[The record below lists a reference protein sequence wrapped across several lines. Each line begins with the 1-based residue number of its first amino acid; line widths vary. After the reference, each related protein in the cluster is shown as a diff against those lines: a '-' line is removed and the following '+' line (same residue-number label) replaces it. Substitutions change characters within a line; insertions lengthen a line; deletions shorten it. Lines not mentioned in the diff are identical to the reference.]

1 LPAIAAAMAEPAPI
15 LAVKKIACFISPHG
29 FGHATRTIA
38 VLEALKRLHL
48 DCHAHLF
55 TTVPETLFAASLADF
70 TYHVEPVDIG
80 LVQSSAL
87 TVDIPATC
95 AQLDRLLP
103 YSADRLAELGDRCAG
118 CSIILCD
125 IAPLGI
131 AVGRLT
137 GITTVLLE
145 NFTWDWIYQPYCQ
158 KYPELQR
165 HARFLG
171 NLFQRADYRI
181 QTEPLCREAR
191 RDVVCGPIFRRLR
204 MASDK
209 IRAVLNVG
217 DRSLI
222 LITLGGIPQQLP
234 ELRRVEEQSDLFF
247 VIAGQPHT
255 EQVAENCLLLQRD
268 TDLSHPDLIGAADLV
283 VCKAG
288 YSTIAECCLAGARV
302 LVIGRDDYPESQPLQ
317 RYVQRVLAGVPIT
330 AELYERGGWLP
341 LARELL
347 SRQKPAPATENGAD
361 RVAAFLSGLM

>member
-1 LPAIAAAMAEPAPI
+1 MAEPAA
-15 LAVKKIACFISPHG
+15 LLSVKKIACFISPHG
-29 FGHATRTIA
+29 FGHATRVIA
-38 VLEALKRLHL
+38 VLEALKELHP

-55 TTVPETLFAASLADF
+55 TTVSEALFGSLSGF
-70 TYHVEPVDIG
+70 TYHPESVDIG

-95 AQLDRLLP
+95 TQLDRLLP
-103 YSADRLAELGDRCAG
+103 YPADRLAELADRCAG

-131 AVGRLT
+131 AIGRLAR
-137 GITTVLLE
+137 IPTVLLE
-145 NFTWDWIYQPYCQ
+145 SFTWDWIYEPYCQ

-171 NLFQRADYRI
+171 DLFRRADYRI

-204 MASDK
+204 MTSDK
-209 IRAVLNVG
+209 IRARLDVR

-222 LITLGGIPQQLP
+222 LITLGGIHQRLP
-234 ELRRVEEQSDLFF
+234 ELRRFEELPDLFF
-247 VIAGQPHT
+247 VIAGQPQT

-288 YSTIAECCLAGARV
+288 YSTIAECCQAGARV
-302 LVIGRDDYPESQPLQ
+302 IVIGRDDYPESQPLQ
-317 RYVQRVLAGVPIT
+317 SYVKRVLAGVSIT

-341 LARELL
+341 IARELL
-347 SRQKPAPATENGAD
+347 SRPKPAPAAENGAD
-361 RVAAFLSGLM
+361 RVAAFLSGLL